1 MFREINQDM
10 MKYRHNR
17 LLLLL
22 SFIGLTISST
32 VFAGNKDRIG
42 QNGANELIINPW
54 TRSSGF
60 AGANSTSVIGLES
73 IASNIS
79 GLAFTPKTEI
89 QYGYTRFMGGAS
101 TLNTFGLSQKVGE
114 GNVIGFS
121 IMNMAFGEID
131 VTTEDNPEGG
141 IGVFAPQ
148 FLNLNLAYAKAF
160 SNSIYAGVAVKI
172 ISESITDVKTQGVA
186 FDIGIRYVTGLD
198 DNLKFGIA
206 LRNIGPKLKFEGNGL
221 AVKTEFEDKEF
232 TFNQRSEAFEMPA
245 ELNLGVSY
253 DIYVGAKSDTTGKSG
268 KTDHRIT
275 PAGTFVSKSFGKDEL
290 RVGVEY
296 VWNEMVMVRAGLM
309 YQQGIFST
317 NERTTMYS
325 GPTTGLTFAYPINEN
340 GTNIAIDYSYVLTNP
355 YGGNHMFGLR
365 LNL

>member
-1 MFREINQDM
+1 M
-10 MKYRHNR
+10 MRYRHNKT
-17 LLLLL
+17 LLLLMFFGLLL
-22 SFIGLTISST
+22 SSAA
-32 VFAGNKDRIG
+32 FAGNKDRIG
-42 QNGANELIINPW
+42 QNGANELSINPW

-60 AGANSTSVIGLES
+60 ANANSTSVIGLES

-89 QYGYTRFMGGAS
+89 QYGFSRFMGGAS
-101 TLNTFGLSQKVGE
+101 NINTFGLAQKVGE

-121 IMNMAFGEID
+121 IMNMAFGDIN

-141 IGVFAPQ
+141 IGVYASQ
-148 FLNLNLAYAKAF
+148 FLNLNLAYARAF
-160 SNSIYAGVAVKI
+160 SNSIYAGVAVKV
-172 ISESITDVKTQGVA
+172 ISEAITDVKTQGVA
-186 FDIGIRYVTGLD
+186 FDIGIRYVTGKD

-221 AVKTEFEDKEF
+221 SVKTDFNGNEF

-245 ELNLGVSY
+245 ELNMGVAY
-253 DIYVGAKSDTTGKSG
+253 DIYVGAASDTTGKSG
-268 KTDHRIT
+268 KTEHRIT

-290 RVGVEY
+290 RVGAEY
-296 VWNEMVMVRAGLM
+296 AWREMVMARVGLL
-309 YQQGIFST
+309 YQEGIFST
-317 NERTTMYS
+317 SDRTTMYT
-325 GPTTGLTFAYPINEN
+325 GPSAGLSFVYPINEN
-340 GTNIAIDYSYVLTNP
+340 GTSIAIDYSYVFTNP

>member
-1 MFREINQDM
+1 MR
-10 MKYRHNR
+10 YRHNKTFF
-17 LLLLL
+17 LL
-22 SFIGLTISST
+22 SIFGLLITSSIY
-32 VFAGNKDRIG
+32 AGNKDRIG
-42 QNGANELIINPW
+42 QNGANELSLNPW
-54 TRSSGF
+54 TRSAGF

-73 IASNIS
+73 LASNIS

-89 QYGYTRFMGGAS
+89 QYAFTRFMGGAS
-101 TLNTFGLSQKVGE
+101 NINSFGLAQRVGE

-141 IGVFAPQ
+141 IGVFSPQ

-160 SNSIYAGVAVKI
+160 SNSIYAGIAVKV
-172 ISESITDVKTQGVA
+172 ISEAITDVKTQGVA
-186 FDIGIRYVTGLD
+186 FDIGIRYVTGKD

-221 AVKTEFEDKEF
+221 SVKTEFEDKEF

-245 ELNLGVSY
+245 ELNLGASY
-253 DIYVGAKSDTTGKSG
+253 DVYVGTQNDTTGKSG

-290 RVGVEY
+290 RVGAEY
-296 VWNEMVMVRAGLM
+296 AWREMVMARVGLL
-309 YQQGIFST
+309 YEQGIFST
-317 NERTTMYS
+317 DERTTIYT
-325 GPTTGLTFAYPINEN
+325 GPSAGLTFALPINEN
-340 GTNIAIDYSYVLTNP
+340 GSSISIDYSYVFTNP
-355 YGGNHMFGLR
+355 YGGNHLFGFR